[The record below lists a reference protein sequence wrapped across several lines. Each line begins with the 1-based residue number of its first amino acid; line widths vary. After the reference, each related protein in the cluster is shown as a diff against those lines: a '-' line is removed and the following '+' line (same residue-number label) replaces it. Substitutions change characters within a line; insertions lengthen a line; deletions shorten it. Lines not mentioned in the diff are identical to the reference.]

1 MENSNSVVSLRRDL
15 KVLMIISH
23 LDYTTRG
30 GGSRHTYELC
40 KALDKL
46 GCQVY
51 VSCLNKPENK
61 LTSIKRIIYV
71 PYCPIPVLDLAS
83 FNINMLRKT
92 RSCEVNVIHSQA
104 ADGFIFAFTRRRPF
118 VVTVHGSVKTVMSVA
133 SKYRHHISPYFKLL
147 IEKYAVMKADKIIC
161 VSELVADFIKASYEV
176 DEDKIE
182 FIPNGVDVEKFN
194 PKLDSEA
201 LREKYCVN
209 GPLLLCVTRL
219 SPDRCV
225 TWLIPAVEKVAKEI
239 PDVKLIVVGEGPLRR
254 ALERLRNKRGL
265 TERLVFVGAK
275 NDDELPYFYAAADL
289 CILPVAYP
297 AATKELTVLEAMAS
311 GKVMVYVDRV
321 GVTRNALKIDN
332 PISVNNDKDFVG
344 TITYLLQNEKK
355 RKVLGLAGRKM
366 VTEELSWNKIAQK
379 TIEVYKSLV

>member
-1 MENSNSVVSLRRDL
+1 MKRDL

-23 LDYTTRG
+23 LDYTIRG

-61 LTSIKRIIYV
+61 LTGIKRMIYV
-71 PYCPIPVLDLAS
+71 PYCPISVLDLAS

-92 RSCEVNVIHSQA
+92 RGCEVNVIHSQS
-104 ADGFIFAFTRRRPF
+104 ADGFIFGFIKKKPF
-118 VVTVHGSVKTVMSVA
+118 VVTIHGSVKTVMSVA

-147 IEKYAVMKADKIIC
+147 IEKYALTKADKVIA
-161 VSELVADFIKASYEV
+161 VSELVANLVKASYEV
-176 DEDKIE
+176 DEEKVV

-194 PKLDSEA
+194 PQLDTEA
-201 LREKYCVN
+201 IRNKYSVS

-219 SPDRCV
+219 SPDRRV
-225 TWLIPAVEKVAKEI
+225 IELVSAIEKVAKEI
-239 PDVKLIVVGEGPLRR
+239 PDVKVIVVGDGPLRQT
-254 ALERLRNKRGL
+254 LERLRDQRGL
-265 TERLVFVGAK
+265 TERLVFTGAK

-289 CILPVAYP
+289 CILPIAYP

-311 GKVMVYVDRV
+311 GKVTVYIDRV
-321 GVTRNALKIDN
+321 GVTFNELKIDN
-332 PISVNNDKDFVG
+332 PIGVNSDKDFVS

-366 VTEELSWNKIAQK
+366 VTEELSWDKVAQK